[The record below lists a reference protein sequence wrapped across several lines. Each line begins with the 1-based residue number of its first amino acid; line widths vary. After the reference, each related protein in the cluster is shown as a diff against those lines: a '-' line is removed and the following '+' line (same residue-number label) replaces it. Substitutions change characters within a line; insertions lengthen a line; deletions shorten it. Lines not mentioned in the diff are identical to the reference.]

1 MGERPSIADGRA
13 PLFSPGA
20 ISAIRTP
27 MKDDTSYPEDG
38 FSSLTPDVLLGA
50 VEQAVGERLTGLTS
64 PLPSYI
70 NRVYELLAFSGKR
83 YVVKFYRPG
92 RWKKEAIEDE
102 HRFMMDCVANEI
114 PVVPPLALS
123 DGCTLGEVNGILF
136 AVFDKRSGREMELN
150 TDEDW
155 RRVGTLLGRVHMT
168 GSAGSSPHRVHLH
181 PEKSLKDDIDWL
193 LSGQDI
199 PPHMTPE
206 VRKVLESV
214 HDEARRAFDA
224 VPDADIIRLHGDCH
238 LKNFLS
244 RDHEGLLIIDF
255 DDMATGPAVQDI
267 WLLLPDRV
275 ASCRREFNLLLEGY
289 EQFREFDD
297 RTLRLVEPLRAMRM
311 IYFLAWCSRQRQDYR
326 FKTLFPDWGSENFWR
341 AEMNDLTRQLD
352 HMGESAPSGNM

>member
-1 MGERPSIADGRA
+1 
-13 PLFSPGA
+13 
-20 ISAIRTP
+20 
-27 MKDDTSYPEDG
+27 MKDDTPYPEDG

-50 VEQAVGERLTGLTS
+50 VEKEVGERLTGLTS

-102 HRFMMDCVANEI
+102 HRFMMDCVGNEI
-114 PVVPPLALS
+114 PVVPPLPLAN
-123 DGCTLGEVNGILF
+123 GRTLGEVHGIYF
-136 AVFDKRSGREMELN
+136 AVFEKRSGREMELN

-168 GSAGSSPHRVHLH
+168 GAAGTSPHRVHLH
-181 PEKSLKDDIDWL
+181 PEKSLRDDIDWL
-193 LSGQDI
+193 LSGRDI
-199 PPHMTPE
+199 PPHMAKD
-206 VRKVLESV
+206 VKGVLESV
-214 HDEARRAFDA
+214 HTAAARAFAA
-224 VPDADIIRLHGDCH
+224 VPDAEAIRLHGDCH

-244 RDHEGLLIIDF
+244 RDQEGLLIIDF
-255 DDMATGPAVQDI
+255 DDMACGPAVQDI

-275 ASCRREFNLLLEGY
+275 DHCRREFNLLLEGY
-289 EQFREFDD
+289 EQFRDFDD
-297 RTLRLVEPLRAMRM
+297 RTLWLVEPLRAMRM

-341 AEMNDLTRQLD
+341 AEMNDLTRQLA
-352 HMGESAPSGNM
+352 HMQTEKPGGNR

>member
-1 MGERPSIADGRA
+1 
-13 PLFSPGA
+13 
-20 ISAIRTP
+20 
-27 MKDDTSYPEDG
+27 MKDDTSYPQDG

-50 VEQAVGERLTGLTS
+50 VERAVGERLTGLTS

-92 RWKKEAIEDE
+92 RWERKAIEDE
-102 HRFMMDCVANEI
+102 HRFMKDCVANDI
-114 PVVPPLALS
+114 PVVPPLPLA
-123 DGCTLGEVNGILF
+123 DGPTLGEVGGILF
-136 AVFDKRSGREMELN
+136 AVFEKRSGREMELN

-168 GSAGSSPHRVHLH
+168 GAAGTSPHRVHLH
-181 PEKSLKDDIDWL
+181 PEKSLKHDIDWL
-193 LSGQDI
+193 LGGTDI
-199 PPHMTPE
+199 PPHMVSGVKTI
-206 VRKVLESV
+206 LESV
-214 HDEARRAFDA
+214 HIAACRAFAA
-224 VPDADIIRLHGDCH
+224 VPDVDTIRLHGDCH

-255 DDMATGPAVQDI
+255 DDMAMGPAVQDI

-275 ASCRREFNLLLEGY
+275 DNCRREFGLLLEGY
-289 EQFREFDD
+289 EQFRDFDD
-297 RTLRLVEPLRAMRM
+297 RTLWLVEPLRAMRM

-341 AEMNDLTRQLD
+341 AEMNDLTRQLAY
-352 HMGESAPSGNM
+352 MQTETPVGNR